1 MGPLL
6 LAVACGLA
14 WSAHDTLRKLLV
26 ARIRPLAL
34 LVLLAAGSAPPF
46 LLWLL
51 LSPSQRAVPTPAYY
65 LPAAASVALNVA
77 ANLALLRGVRL
88 APLSLAVPLLSL
100 TPVFATLTAIPLLGE
115 IPSVLDVTGIL
126 FVVGGAIW
134 LGGGVVGPRTT
145 DRAAR
150 TPTLASTSHRQGA
163 LWMTFTALAWS
174 LTPAL
179 DKLALTASSPAFH
192 ALVLT
197 AGVALAVLLVL
208 AAAGRARE
216 LSGVARVPGVFALA
230 VISSTLALGLQLL
243 AFQLLWVGLVET
255 LKRGIGNLMS
265 LALGRAVFGER
276 PGWAALAAVLAMAAG
291 VALILGT

>member
-1 MGPLL
+1 
-6 LAVACGLA
+6 
-14 WSAHDTLRKLLV
+14 
-26 ARIRPLAL
+26 
-34 LVLLAAGSAPPF
+34 
-46 LLWLL
+46 
-51 LSPSQRAVPTPAYY
+51 
-65 LPAAASVALNVA
+65 LNVA
-77 ANLALLRGVRL
+77 ANLALLRGMRL

-100 TPVFATLTAIPLLGE
+100 TPAFATLVAIPLLGE
-115 IPSVLDVTGIL
+115 VPSPLDLMGIGL
-126 FVVGGAIW
+126 VVGGAVW
-134 LGGGVVGPRTT
+134 LGREAVRPGE
-145 DRAAR
+145 RAAS
-150 TPTLASTSHRQGA
+150 TPAGRAASTAAAHRAGA
-163 LWMTFTALAWS
+163 LWMTLTALAWS

-197 AGVALAVLLVL
+197 AGVALAVLAVL

-216 LSGVARVPGVFALA
+216 LAGVARVPGVFALA
-230 VISSTLALGLQLL
+230 VISSTLALGFQLL